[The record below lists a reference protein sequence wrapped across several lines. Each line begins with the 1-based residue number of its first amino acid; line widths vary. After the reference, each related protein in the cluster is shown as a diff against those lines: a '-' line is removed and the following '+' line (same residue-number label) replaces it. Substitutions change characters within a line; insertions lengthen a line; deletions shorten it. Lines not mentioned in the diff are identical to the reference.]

1 MSEYIYQ
8 SIRDDSDSP
17 LTGNQGIDPVSVEP
31 DSTLP
36 SPWED
41 FSEISVSDGYEQDDE
56 DYKAFPDVHPGNH
69 PPFLGEKG
77 QLPCIENNDH
87 WEDHNPEEILAD
99 KSNFPEPPVPAPT
112 STSPSVRTTSTQ
124 GFFASLFTKAS
135 KVFHSLISK
144 STPNDDFKEC
154 MTKYQNSVARY
165 NRAIYYRAVREAY
178 HTPICSRINEHY
190 RRKISFDEFV
200 KFHIKPPANHW
211 SWTTKSP
218 ADNALAIRKLLSLA
232 FSKISSTK
240 QP

>member
-1 MSEYIYQ
+1 MYKIFLTLFKKSYSIPLASRFSSFLPFLIFISFFLLVLFFLTFLFYYFPFLVVDLASSREEVSEYIYQ

-112 STSPSVRTTSTQ
+112 STPSSSSPVRTTSTQ
-124 GFFASLFTKAS
+124 GFFSSLFTKVS
-135 KVFHSLISK
+135 QLFSFSYLK
-144 STPNDDFKEC
+144 S
-154 MTKYQNSVARY
+154 
-165 NRAIYYRAVREAY
+165 
-178 HTPICSRINEHY
+178 
-190 RRKISFDEFV
+190 
-200 KFHIKPPANHW
+200 
-211 SWTTKSP
+211 
-218 ADNALAIRKLLSLA
+218 
-232 FSKISSTK
+232 
-240 QP
+240 